1 MTMFGLTDHG
11 PAGVGQ
17 PVVLTA
23 LEFDV
28 LWEGLQLGT
37 MPLVV
42 KVPSPGKTYEERA
55 RLQRR
60 VWEDL
65 ERRGLGRPVALDP
78 RLEHLLGLLSGPT
91 QEVDGRLWLGR
102 SLRVLAAAVGD
113 EAVLAVLDGDQ
124 ITLREASA
132 SGLPR
137 EAVGVLPAQPA
148 GPGHSV
154 TVPSADLDAAAA
166 DASDSARVLEAAL
179 SNRGMRRD
187 DARMLASM
195 VDGAQY
201 RGQFGTAARDQWGRR
216 HRPDRVVGFFDNPR
230 GRYVQLRRAT
240 PGGAPWSTVVPAD
253 SRRLVH
259 HVDELLAEI
268 LRTVAD

>member
-1 MTMFGLTDHG
+1 MTVFGLADRG
-11 PAGVGQ
+11 PAGVGE
-17 PVVLTA
+17 PVMLTA

-28 LWEGLQLGT
+28 LWESLQLGT

-55 RLQRR
+55 QLERR
-60 VWEDL
+60 AWEDL

-78 RLEHLLGLLSGPT
+78 RLEHLLGLLSRPT
-91 QEVDGRLWLGR
+91 CEVDGRIWLGR
-102 SLRVLAAAVGD
+102 SVRVLAAAVGD
-113 EAVLAVLDGDQ
+113 AAVLAVLDGDQ
-124 ITLREASA
+124 ITLREASPA
-132 SGLPR
+132 GLPR

-154 TVPSADLDAAAA
+154 TMPSADLDAAAA
-166 DASDSARVLEAAL
+166 DAGDSAKVLEATL

-195 VDGAQY
+195 VDGAHN
-201 RGQFGTAARDQWGRR
+201 RGQFGAAARDRWGRR
-216 HRPDRVVGFFDNPR
+216 QRPERVIAFFDNPR

-240 PGGAPWSTVVPAD
+240 QGGVPWSTIAPAD

-259 HVDELLAEI
+259 HVEELLTEV
-268 LRTVAD
+268 LRTVA